1 MSVKHKHKELSKIID
16 ILRKKNKKNLSV
28 FLKNVKLFKYGAVF
42 TSENPLAMET
52 SPSDNRILYKDLK
65 KTLTNE
71 HFMYIPIRGFFE
83 DNSEHSV
90 AVWRIGLDKAKNLAG
105 HYQQLSF
112 IYVLSENNGVCA
124 QYWELQNS
132 NEPYNA
138 NSNVYELKKTISNF
152 RTAKNDDEAF
162 TILSN
167 KMKIAFDTK

>member
-1 MSVKHKHKELSKIID
+1 MISYKELSVIIY
-16 ILRKKNKKNLSV
+16 IFRNKKKRNLSV

-42 TSENPLAMET
+42 TSENPLTMET
-52 SPSDNRILYKDLK
+52 SSSDNRRLYKDLK

-90 AVWRIGLDKAKNLAG
+90 AVWRIGLDKVKNLAG

-112 IYVLSENNGVCA
+112 IYILSGDNGVCA

-132 NEPYNA
+132 NELYNA
-138 NSNVYELKKTISNF
+138 NSNVYELKKSISEF

-162 TILSN
+162 TVLRN
-167 KMKIAFDTK
+167 KMKIAFDHK